1 MQTGHFLFCLFF
13 FFCTGVA
20 ETKNDQ
26 CKCILAVNHH
36 IMRHFQ
42 HSGLQIELM
51 TGDSVTAER
60 EIDAHAGSKKLFF
73 KQ

>member
-13 FFCTGVA
+13 LCTGVA
-20 ETKNDQ
+20 EAENDQ

-36 IMRHFQ
+36 SMRHFQ

-60 EIDAHAGSKKLFF
+60 EIDAHAGYKKLFF
-73 KQ
+73 DR